1 MTLDKEQ
8 LQVTAARSKQRISD
22 RLGDVWWAFLVRGIL
37 AAGLGI
43 VALFWPKATLALLIR
58 LVGIFVLFDGV
69 VGLVGA
75 FRARAISSYILP
87 GLVTVAIGLVLLI
100 WPDVTSRWLLI
111 ILGIW
116 VLFQGALLFLAG
128 RQADPS
134 DPDRG
139 PTIAIGSAAAVLGL
153 ILIIWPGTGVVTIS
167 WIIAIVALLVG
178 AFFIFLAIR
187 LRRIEHKVQ
196 ELDHRR

>member
-1 MTLDKEQ
+1 MTIDKEQ
-8 LQVTAARSKQRISD
+8 LQVTAASTKQLISD
-22 RLGDVWWAFLVRGIL
+22 RLGDVWWTFLVRGIL

-43 VALFWPKATLALLIR
+43 VALFWPKATLVLLIR

-69 VGLVGA
+69 VGLIGA
-75 FRARAISSYILP
+75 FRAGNIGSYLVP
-87 GLVTVAIGLVLLI
+87 GLITIAVGAVLLF
-100 WPDVTSRWLLI
+100 WPDVTGRWLLI
-111 ILGIW
+111 ILGAW

-128 RQADPS
+128 RQSDPS

-139 PTIAIGSAAAVLGL
+139 PTIGMGSVAAVVGL

-178 AFFIFLAIR
+178 AFFIFLAMR
-187 LRRIEHKVQ
+187 LRRMEHRF
-196 ELDHRR
+196 EDLGRRR

>member
-1 MTLDKEQ
+1 MTLDRDQ
-8 LQVTAARSKQRISD
+8 LQVAAASAKHYVSD

-43 VALFWPKATLALLIR
+43 VALFWPKATLVLLIR

-75 FRARAISSYILP
+75 LRARNIGSYLVP
-87 GLVTVAIGLVLLI
+87 GLVTVAVGVILLF
-100 WPDVTSRWLLI
+100 WPDVTGRWLLI
-111 ILGIW
+111 ILGVW
-116 VLFQGALLFLAG
+116 ALFQGTVLFLAG
-128 RQADPS
+128 RQADPN

-139 PTIAIGSAAAVLGL
+139 LTIAMGSVVAVIGL
-153 ILIIWPGTGVVTIS
+153 ILVIWPGTGVVTIS

-178 AFFIFLAIR
+178 AFFIFLAMR
-187 LRRIEHKVQ
+187 LRGIEHRVQ
-196 ELDHRR
+196 KLGR

>member
-1 MTLDKEQ
+1 MTIDKEQ
-8 LQVTAARSKQRISD
+8 LQVAAAGAKQQISD
-22 RLGDVWWAFLVRGIL
+22 KLGDVWWAFLVRGIL

-43 VALFWPKATLALLIR
+43 VALFWPKATLVLLIR

-69 VGLVGA
+69 VGLIGA
-75 FRARAISSYILP
+75 FRAGNIGSYLVP
-87 GLVTVAIGLVLLI
+87 GLITIAVGAVLLF
-100 WPDVTSRWLLI
+100 WPDVTGRWLLI
-111 ILGIW
+111 ILGAW

-128 RQADPS
+128 RQSDPS

-139 PTIAIGSAAAVLGL
+139 PTIGMGSVAAVVGL

-178 AFFIFLAIR
+178 AFFIFLAMR
-187 LRRIEHKVQ
+187 LRRMEHRF
-196 ELDHRR
+196 EDLGRRR